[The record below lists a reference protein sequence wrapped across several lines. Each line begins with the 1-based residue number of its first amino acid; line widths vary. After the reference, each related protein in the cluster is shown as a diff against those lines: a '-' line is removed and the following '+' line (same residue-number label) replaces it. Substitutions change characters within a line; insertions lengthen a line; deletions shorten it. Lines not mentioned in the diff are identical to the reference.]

1 MIPSSSTLY
10 AEERRQSIVELVNQR
25 GRVAVGELSQ
35 CFGVSDVTIRTDL
48 QTLAEQR
55 LLVRTHGGAVAVGT
69 GATDLAFALRRQRK
83 VREKQRIGRAGAAL
97 VHNGDAVYLDSSS
110 TSLAIAHYLKQRRHL
125 TVMTNSLVVVQEL
138 LDAPHIHVMM
148 TGGSLQRETAAFV
161 GPYSQAVL
169 DQVNIQIGFFG
180 AHGIVPQPGLTD
192 VSAEIAAAKR
202 PLLEH
207 CQQAIAVVDASKWG
221 RVGIASFAALDEM
234 DLIITDDA
242 APGEDVSA
250 ARATGATVRIV

>member
-1 MIPSSSTLY
+1 MLQSSSTLY
-10 AEERRQSIVELVNQR
+10 AEERRQSIVELVNQS
-25 GRVAVGELSQ
+25 GRVVVGDLSQ
-35 CFGVSDVTIRTDL
+35 RFGVSDVTIRTDL
-48 QTLAEQR
+48 QTLAEQN

-69 GATDLAFALRRQRK
+69 GATDLALALRRQRK

-97 VHNGDAVYLDSSS
+97 VANGDAIYLDSSS

-125 TVMTNSLVVVQEL
+125 TVVTNSLVVVQEL
-138 LDAPHIHVMM
+138 LDAPHIHVVM
-148 TGGSLQRETAAFV
+148 TGGSLQRETGAFV

-169 DQVNIQIGFFG
+169 DQVNIQTGFFG
-180 AHGIVPQPGLTD
+180 AHGIVVNPGLTD
-192 VSAEIAAAKR
+192 VSPEIAMAKR

-221 RVGIASFAALDEM
+221 RVGIASFAAIDAM

-242 APGEDVSA
+242 APHAEVEA
-250 ARATGATVRIV
+250 AQLAGATVRVV